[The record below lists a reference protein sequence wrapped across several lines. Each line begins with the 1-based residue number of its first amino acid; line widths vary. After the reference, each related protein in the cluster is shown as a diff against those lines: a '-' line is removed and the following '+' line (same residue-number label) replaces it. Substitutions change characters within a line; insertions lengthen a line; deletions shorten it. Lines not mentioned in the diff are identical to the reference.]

1 MHKKKVLFL
10 SHCLKIGGGQ
20 LRLKDIVLGLDDD
33 KYEKL
38 LWAPFEDELKIDYE
52 SNNILVL
59 IKDFKVDEI
68 NRKKT
73 FDLKS
78 KQKKKIKKIISTC
91 KKSNKSLAIRCAGS
105 IADKILEEFD
115 LSLINVIGIFDNNP
129 VLINKEIADH
139 KVYKADDMERMQPD
153 IVLLAHAAPE
163 FLEKELK
170 NKIKAKI
177 YSPFGKSAIDK
188 IKEYIGFCWNLLK
201 PAQMI
206 AKYNPDVIFLNNTR
220 NFWAVLAAKLLNKKV
235 IWVIR
240 ESFHPKTSKYYPQS
254 LYFAA
259 FKLADKIIFPSKA
272 TYDLLYKDFI
282 DEKKVE
288 IIHDGLILENM
299 SGYKS
304 EELALQT
311 KRELDIPINHKI
323 VSCIGTVEER
333 KGQLYLIKAAINF
346 FKNRDNKNHTFIL
359 VGSRNDQYSA
369 EINELIKDSG
379 YESNFRVLPVVN
391 PAYKFFNISDIFVCS
406 SIIEAFPNVVL
417 EAMYFENAIIATN
430 IFGIPEAISH
440 NHNGLLISVE
450 DMEKHIESRLNYL
463 VDNPDKMEKLAS
475 FAYADFM
482 DNFTFKIMIEQF
494 DNLI

>member
-1 MHKKKVLFL
+1 M
-10 SHCLKIGGGQ
+10 SHCLKTGGGQ
-20 LRLKDIVLGLDDD
+20 LRLKDIVLGLDND
-33 KYEKL
+33 KYDKL
-38 LWAPFEDELKIDYE
+38 LWAPLEAELKTDYE
-52 SNNILVL
+52 NNNIPVL

-68 NRKKT
+68 NREKPFELT
-73 FDLKS
+73 NN
-78 KQKKKIKKIISTC
+78 QKKKIKKIINTC

-105 IADKILEEFD
+105 ITNKILEEFD
-115 LSLINVIGIFDNNP
+115 LSSINVIGIFDNNP
-129 VLINKEIADH
+129 VLINKEIAAH
-139 KVYKADDMERMQPD
+139 KIYQACDMENMQPG

-177 YSPFGKSAIDK
+177 YSPFAKSAIDK

-206 AKYNPDVIFLNNTR
+206 AKYNPDVVLLNNTR

-235 IWVIR
+235 IWIIR

-259 FKLADKIIFPSKA
+259 FKLADKIVFPSWA

-282 DEKKVE
+282 EEKKVE

-299 SGYKS
+299 AEYKS

-311 KRELDIPINHKI
+311 NKELNIPDNHKI
-323 VSCIGTVEER
+323 ISCIGTVEER

-346 FKNRDNKNHTFIL
+346 LKNRSDKNCTFIL
-359 VGSRNDQYSA
+359 VGSRNDQYSE
-369 EINELIKDSG
+369 EIQQLIKTSG

-430 IFGIPEAISH
+430 IFGIPESI
-440 NHNGLLISVE
+440 NNEQNGLLIPVE
-450 DMEKHIESRLNYL
+450 NMEEHIEGALNYL
-463 VDNPDKMEKLAS
+463 ADNPDKMDEFSQA
-475 FAYADFM
+475 ACADFI
-482 DNFTFKIMIEQF
+482 DNFTFKIMIEKF